1 MWAMPDFHVC
11 KIKALDFAAIAN
23 HILEIFGHA
32 MPVEIWKYAVELQGI
47 CDLSILHVTFAKKK
61 RKIVQMSKKCK
72 RKLPQFRFELSLV
85 QQVQDI
91 NLPLFLVPH
100 C

>member
-32 MPVEIWKYAVELQGI
+32 MPVEIWKYAVVLQGI
-47 CDLSILHVTFAKKK
+47 CDLSILHVTSF
-61 RKIVQMSKKCK
+61 S
-72 RKLPQFRFELSLV
+72 S
-85 QQVQDI
+85 
-91 NLPLFLVPH
+91 LFLTVERTGLVAPSEGCPMCAH
-100 C
+100 SSAPLPPDMSNVICR